1 MGHKVNPYGF
11 RLGVIYPWKSNWFA
25 RRDYSDQLH
34 EDVWIRKHIRS
45 RLSRAGISSIDIERK
60 GDQIWVYIRT
70 ARPGIVIGR
79 KGAEVDRIR
88 KDIERVTKKRVDVKV
103 EDMNSAASEARPET
117 DATLL
122 AQGVAEQLAGRVSF
136 RRAMRRAVQ
145 TAMRSGALGVRVQCG
160 GRLGG
165 AEMSRREWYRE
176 GRVPL
181 HTLRA
186 RIDFGTAEGKTTFGI
201 IGVKVWV
208 YHGDEIPQAEQETE
222 RLRARAL
229 AQVTSG
235 GGASTGALITDER
248 EAAEV
253 AAPEPEATEPE
264 VPAAADATEGAEVPQ
279 PEATEPAAT
288 EAEGEAPRGASST
301 VEAVPSTDAV
311 VDGAPEETAPEAPTT
326 EAGEEPT

>member
-11 RLGVIYPWKSNWFA
+11 RLGVIYPWKSNWYA
-25 RRDYSDQLH
+25 GRDYSENLRQDIL
-34 EDVWIRKHIRS
+34 IRKHIRG

-60 GDQIWVYIRT
+60 GDQVWVFIRT

-79 KGAEVDRIR
+79 KGAEVERMR
-88 KDIERVTKKRVDVKV
+88 KDLERITGKRVDVKV
-103 EDMNSAASEARPET
+103 EDMNQTASDTRPET

-145 TAMRSGALGVRVQCG
+145 TAMRAGAVGVRVQCG

-186 RIDFGTAEGKTTFGI
+186 KIDYGTAEGKTTFGI

-208 YHGDEIPQAEQETE
+208 YHGDEIPVQEQETA
-222 RLRARAL
+222 RLRARAI
-229 AQVTSG
+229 AG
-235 GGASTGALITDER
+235 MAPRRGAGGASTGALITDPR
-248 EAAEV
+248 EMGDEEDRSRRPGAEPEQPEPDTAPGGGAEAGAAEGG
-253 AAPEPEATEPE
+253 A
-264 VPAAADATEGAEVPQ
+264 EGAEPTGT
-279 PEATEPAAT
+279 PGSASTAAGT
-288 EAEGEAPRGASST
+288 SETPRN
-301 VEAVPSTDAV
+301 
-311 VDGAPEETAPEAPTT
+311 
-326 EAGEEPT
+326 AGEGVH